1 MVLATAD
8 LYARYVEKEA
18 EVERLRSEVE
28 RLTAEVERLTAEVAL
43 LAAEIQ
49 GVSRAGEEANARIG
63 ELVEQVAKAN
73 DRIAELL
80 AIAKR
85 KKRGDRPR
93 QTPSPPPP
101 PPGLTDEQRRAF
113 EDRPK
118 APDAPEPEPPRGK
131 RSSNGR
137 KRVPDHLAADR
148 SRSVPACCGRCSS
161 TRLHHKSEIVETKLH
176 VEAHHRRRITVRV
189 RCECLDCGAR
199 TTGEAPPSPFERSK
213 VTCEWLAWLVVMKF
227 RLSVPLDRVRH
238 YLGAQGVVL
247 STSFLVSQIEHA
259 ADLLDAIDGV
269 HWKQLLAGTHLA
281 TDGTG
286 FKVQVPE
293 VGLHRGFMEVY
304 HWGDTVVFQ
313 YEPSKDGE
321 TQAQKLANYGGTLLV
336 DAEHR
341 YNETIDG
348 GVTEAGCNAHGRRK
362 MRDAEQVQPVLAAE
376 GGRFIGSWFDLE
388 EEAQLAGL
396 RGDDLLRWRQERIAP
411 LVESFHTWMDAV
423 EPTLIPDDP
432 LAKVIAYYRNH
443 WQALTRFLADPDLPL
458 DNSASEREFQF
469 FAKLR
474 LNCLFA
480 GGTEGAHRAAVL
492 LGIAATCRRLRIDL
506 LAYLTWV
513 FVRLGTHRHKYNL
526 SAAELT
532 PAAYKRALAG

>member
-1 MVLATAD
+1 MVLAMPD
-8 LYARYVEKEA
+8 LYAKYLEKEA
-18 EVERLRSEVE
+18 ENERLR
-28 RLTAEVERLTAEVAL
+28 AEVARL
-43 LAAEIQ
+43 TDELGRLTKEIDRLA
-49 GVSRAGEEANARIG
+49 RAGDEANERMA
-63 ELVEQVAKAN
+63 ELAQQVAKAN
-73 DRIAELL
+73 DRIGELL

-85 KKRGDRPR
+85 KKRADKPARG
-93 QTPSPPPP
+93 TGEPPT
-101 PPGLTDEQRRAF
+101 PPGLTDDQRRAF
-113 EDRPK
+113 EERPK
-118 APDAPEPEPPRGK
+118 PPEAPALERKKGK
-131 RSSNGR
+131 RSTNGR
-137 KRVPDHLAADR
+137 KPVPGHLAAVT
-148 SRSVPACCGRCSS
+148 SRSMPPCCSRCSS
-161 TRLHHKSEIVETKLH
+161 TRLHQKSEIIETKLH
-176 VEAHHRRRITVRV
+176 VEAHHRRRVTTRV

-227 RLSVPLDRVRH
+227 RLAVPLDRVRN
-238 YLGAQGVVL
+238 YLGAQGIAL
-247 STSFLVSQIEHA
+247 SMSFLVTQIEHA

-269 HWKQLLAGTHLA
+269 HWKELLAGSHLA
-281 TDGTG
+281 SDGTG

-293 VGLHRGFMEVY
+293 LGLHGGFMEVY

-321 TQAQKLANYGGTLLV
+321 TQSKKLANFHGTLLV

-341 YNETIDG
+341 YNETIDRG
-348 GVTEAGCNAHGRRK
+348 IIEAGCNAHGRRK
-362 MRDAEQVQPVLAAE
+362 LRDAEQVQPVLAAE
-376 GGRFIGSWFDLE
+376 GGRFVGAWFDLE

-396 RGDDLLRWRQERIAP
+396 AGNDLLKWRQERIGP
-411 LVESFHTWMDAV
+411 LVESFRAWMHAV
-423 EPTLIPDDP
+423 QPTLIPDDP

-443 WQALTRFLADPDLPL
+443 WPALTRFLTDPELPL

-506 LAYLTWV
+506 QAYLTWV
-513 FVRLGTHRHKYNL
+513 FVRVGTHRHKYNL
-526 SAAELT
+526 SAADLT
-532 PAAYKRALAG
+532 PAAYQQALAS